1 MEWLAVLWPQIRP
14 FTQMNA
20 AIRKTRCAIYC
31 RKSSEE
37 GLGQAFNSL
46 DAQREAC
53 LAYIESQRREGWIA
67 IDDHFDDG
75 GFSGGNLDRPA
86 LQRLLRDI
94 EAGKIDTVVCYKIDR
109 LSRSLADFVRLVEV
123 L

>member
-1 MEWLAVLWPQIRP
+1 MERLGVLWSSSQRDD
-14 FTQMNA
+14 QMSA
-20 AIRKTRCAIYC
+20 PTRKIRCAIYC

-46 DAQREAC
+46 NAQREAC

-67 IDDHFDDG
+67 VDDHFDDP

-94 EAGKIDTVVCYKIDR
+94 EAGRIDAIVCYRIDR
-109 LSRSLADFVRLVEV
+109 LSRSLADFT
-123 L
+123 